1 VSFELSARAGQQFVA
16 GLIDAGVREAVVAPG
31 SRNAAISLAL
41 AEADGSSLL
50 RLHVRFDERSASFLA
65 LGLARATGTCVPV
78 VVTSGTAGAH
88 CLAACWESRSSAV
101 PLMVVTADRPNSS
114 IGTGANQTID
124 QSDYFGR
131 AVALVG
137 QCPLPVDEATADSW
151 HRMAFDLA
159 EFSTSNMTSVHV
171 QAPLGDI
178 GNTTLA
184 SAPSATP
191 DRLGESH

>member
-1 VSFELSARAGQQFVA
+1 MSFALSTRAGQQFVS

-41 AEADGSSLL
+41 AEADRSRSL

-101 PLMVVTADRPNSS
+101 ALMVITADRPSAS

-137 QCPLPVDEATADSW
+137 QCPLPVDEPTADSW
-151 HRMAFDLA
+151 RGMAFDLA
-159 EFSTSNMTSVHV
+159 NFSTSNLTPVHV
-171 QAPLGDI
+171 QAPFGDL
-178 GNTTLA
+178 GNTAVA
-184 SAPSATP
+184 SVSGVIP
-191 DRLGESH
+191 DLSSKSN